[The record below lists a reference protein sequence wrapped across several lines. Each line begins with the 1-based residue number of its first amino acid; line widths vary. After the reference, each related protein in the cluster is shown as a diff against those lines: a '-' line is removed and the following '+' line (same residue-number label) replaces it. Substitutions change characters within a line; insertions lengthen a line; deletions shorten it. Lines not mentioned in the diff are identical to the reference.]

1 MEGMGKLLIL
11 TGFILIILGLFL
23 VFSGRIP
30 YLGKLPG
37 DIRVERENFVF
48 YFPLATCIL
57 LSILLTLI
65 LNLVMRR

>member
-1 MEGMGKLLIL
+1 MGKLLIL

-37 DIRVERENFVF
+37 DIRVEKENFVF

>member
-37 DIRVERENFVF
+37 DIRVEKENFVF

>member
-1 MEGMGKLLIL
+1 MGKLLIL